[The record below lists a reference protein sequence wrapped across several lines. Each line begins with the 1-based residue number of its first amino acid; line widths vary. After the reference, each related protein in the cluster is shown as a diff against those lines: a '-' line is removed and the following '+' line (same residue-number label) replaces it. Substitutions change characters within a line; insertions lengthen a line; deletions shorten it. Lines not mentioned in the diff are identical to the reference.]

1 MPVYQSIARVMK
13 LAGSLGCYGATVV
26 WEKLQRAAGKTP
38 PGRCVV
44 LHYHALPLRLRERFA
59 RQMDIL
65 LRCAKP
71 LRPELTT
78 PLSPG
83 VLHAVVTFD
92 DGYQSVVE
100 NALPELQKRNIPFAF
115 FVVSHCLGR
124 PAAWL
129 SKEFCHTHDGD
140 NILTAQQLRQLPSD
154 LVSIGSHSMTHA
166 RLPSLSQEVAK
177 RELTDSRAT
186 LEQVSQRRVTLFS
199 FPHGAFNDSL
209 LKWCREVG
217 YERVFS
223 IEPIMAHPQEDIIG
237 RVSADA
243 GDWNLEFRLKL
254 HGGYRWLPTAFAC
267 KRRIL
272 GVLKPALGRSH

>member
-13 LAGSLGCYGATVV
+13 LAGSMGCYGATLV
-26 WEKLQRAAGKTP
+26 WEKLQRVAGKTP

-44 LHYHALPLRLRERFA
+44 LHYHALPLRQRQRFA

-71 LRPELTT
+71 LRPELKT

-92 DGYQSVVE
+92 DGYESVVQ
-100 NALPELQKRNIPFAF
+100 NALPELQKRNIPCAF
-115 FVVSHCLGR
+115 FIVTHFLGR
-124 PAAWL
+124 PAGWL
-129 SKEFCHTHDGD
+129 SKDFHHKHDGD
-140 NILTAQQLRQLPSD
+140 NILTAQQLRELPPE
-154 LVSIGSHSMTHA
+154 LVTIGSHSVTHP
-166 RLPSLSQEVAK
+166 RLPALSQEVAK
-177 RELTDSRAT
+177 RELSDSRIT
-186 LEQVSQRRVTLFS
+186 LERVLQRRVTLFS

-209 LKWCREVG
+209 VRWCREVG
-217 YERVFS
+217 YERLFS
-223 IEPIMAHPQEDIIG
+223 IEPVMAHPDENITG

-267 KRRIL
+267 KRKLL